1 MNRKL
6 DRIAQRLERLEPR
19 TSHHK
24 TTLERCKRVLG
35 CLTEED
41 EQIAVARI
49 IMAAEND
56 GVRPDTEDA
65 WLARRPQE
73 EQALVAK
80 AAARFNE
87 LESERLP

>member
-1 MNRKL
+1 
-6 DRIAQRLERLEPR
+6 
-19 TSHHK
+19 
-24 TTLERCKRVLG
+24 
-35 CLTEED
+35 
-41 EQIAVARI
+41 
-49 IMAAEND
+49 MAAEND